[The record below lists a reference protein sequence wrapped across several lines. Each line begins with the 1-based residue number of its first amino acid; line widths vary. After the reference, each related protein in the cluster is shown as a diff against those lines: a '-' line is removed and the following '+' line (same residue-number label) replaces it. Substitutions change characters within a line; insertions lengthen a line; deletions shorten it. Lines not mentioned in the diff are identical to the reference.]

1 MGGSLVKPSKDS
13 PLDYMLSKWPLPGVQ
28 KGMSR
33 KRFLQLCTKDWPAL
47 GTAWPEYGSFDIPT
61 HLTPLRLTLEN
72 QAPGQMDY
80 WFLWDDEAHRRM
92 KKVQVQAPL
101 FPKASVPHEA
111 DYLEDIPP
119 IYCSRPRP
127 SPAAA
132 LPIRGDPVPSSTETR
147 TAGLPRQILPIKTED
162 TTMQA
167 SKSASGATSSGYTTS
182 LSVPSL
188 SPSHTRKG
196 ALYGDEVINVQAPLR
211 TIPVPTTDGNVV
223 DRYVHVP
230 FTTADLM
237 NWQTTTPRLRDD
249 PDVVH
254 RRFRAI
260 FQSHSPDWQDVGQLL
275 DCLLRTEEKERVLRG
290 AREAAEAANDG
301 RNFIRLAN
309 PPHWNPNDLTQQADL
324 KKFLDYIL
332 TGIKQA
338 GERTLDWTKV
348 HNTVQGKEEHP
359 SDFYERLC
367 KAFCI
372 HTNIDP
378 KAMDTQSTV
387 RLIFISQSAP
397 DIKKR
402 LQQLEGAEGKSL
414 EELVSVATRV
424 YHTREKV
431 QETKQV
437 RMLAALVNTGN
448 EKQGGRQGPPK
459 WQPKSDYGGN
469 PRHANDICNYCKQ
482 LGHWKRECPNRPTG
496 RQPRRPDR
504 PQQQMAVTRTDAVAN
519 EE

>member
-1 MGGSLVKPSKDS
+1 
-13 PLDYMLSKWPLPGVQ
+13 
-28 KGMSR
+28 
-33 KRFLQLCTKDWPAL
+33 
-47 GTAWPEYGSFDIPT
+47 
-61 HLTPLRLTLEN
+61 
-72 QAPGQMDY
+72 
-80 WFLWDDEAHRRM
+80 M
-92 KKVQVQAPL
+92 KKVHIQAPL
-101 FPKASVPHEA
+101 FPKASAPREA
-111 DYLEDIPP
+111 DY
-119 IYCSRPRP
+119 
-127 SPAAA
+127 
-132 LPIRGDPVPSSTETR
+132 SSE
-147 TAGLPRQILPIKTED
+147 
-162 TTMQA
+162 
-167 SKSASGATSSGYTTS
+167 SASGATSSGYTTS

-188 SPSHTRKG
+188 SLSHTRKG
-196 ALYGDEVINVQAPLR
+196 ALYGDEVIIQAPLR

-260 FQSHSPDWQDVGQLL
+260 FQSHNPDWQDVGQLL

-301 RNFIRLAN
+301 RNFIRLDN

-431 QETKQV
+431 QETKQGLHFLPLLPS
-437 RMLAALVNTGN
+437 RREEAL
-448 EKQGGRQGPPK
+448 QIRAF
-459 WQPKSDYGGN
+459 
-469 PRHANDICNYCKQ
+469 R
-482 LGHWKRECPNRPTG
+482 
-496 RQPRRPDR
+496 
-504 PQQQMAVTRTDAVAN
+504 
-519 EE
+519 